1 MVLGPFDLSKPAG
14 LIARVRRFSHADAGV
29 AAVEF
34 ALILPVMVLIYFG
47 MVELTIGINTHRKL
61 ALLTRSLAD
70 LSSRTATMTDT
81 AIGNVFNAA
90 RAVMQP
96 YDATNVAMTV
106 TSVVVTN
113 VNGTATG
120 TVDWSCRT
128 ANSIVHAPQ
137 SSYTVPDG
145 FKDAQS
151 FILVETALDYF
162 PMFGGRFIGQAGSLH
177 LVQTTPWPV
186 RDAPQVVWSG
196 STCAV
201 R

>member
-1 MVLGPFDLSKPAG
+1 MALGPFNPRKPAG
-14 LIARVRRFSHADAGV
+14 LAARLKRFSYADSGV

-113 VNGTATG
+113 VSGTVTG
-120 TVDWSCRT
+120 KVDWSCRT
-128 ANSIVHAPQ
+128 ANSIVRAPQ

-151 FILVETALDYF
+151 FILIETALDYF

-177 LVQTTPWPV
+177 FVQTTPWPV

-196 STCAV
+196 TTCGV

>member
-1 MVLGPFDLSKPAG
+1 MALGSFILRKPAG
-14 LIARVRRFSHADAGV
+14 FMGRLKRFTHADSGV

-34 ALILPVMVLIYFG
+34 ALILPVMVVIYLG

-70 LSSRTATMTDT
+70 LSSRTATMTDA

-96 YDATNVAMTV
+96 YDTTNLAMTV
-106 TSVVVTN
+106 TSVTVDPTN
-113 VNGTATG
+113 GTG
-120 TVDWSCRT
+120 TVAWSCRT
-128 ANSIVHAPQ
+128 ANSIVHAPD

-151 FILVETALDYF
+151 FILIETALDYF
-162 PMFGGRFIGQAGSLH
+162 PMFGGRFLGQAGSLH
-177 LVQTTPWPV
+177 FVQTTPWPV
-186 RDAPQVVWSG
+186 RDAPKVDWSG